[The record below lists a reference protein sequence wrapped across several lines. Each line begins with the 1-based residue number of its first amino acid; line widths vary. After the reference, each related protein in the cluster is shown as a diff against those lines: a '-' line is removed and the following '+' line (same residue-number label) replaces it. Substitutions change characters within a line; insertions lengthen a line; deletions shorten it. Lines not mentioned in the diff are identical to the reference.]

1 MDRTEGNS
9 PEFKPL
15 SGESLS
21 AESLSAEAR
30 QTEQQLRQFQ
40 PAPLTLDRDRL
51 MFLAGQAAAHS
62 AIHLP
67 QQRAA
72 LVSERLVPA
81 WLWPASTAG
90 MTALAACL
98 AIALA
103 LQSGLRQPAPTEIVH
118 DDVPLH
124 DLQGAPQQSA
134 SPQQIAPPLAP
145 LPETRPD
152 PAQVAVAQP
161 DARRAS
167 MPASIALPAGS
178 VLRMRNVALSFGVD
192 ALPQTAPT
200 QASRLGPP
208 SNGSTWSGLP
218 LTEGL

>member
-1 MDRTEGNS
+1 MDRTEGNA
-9 PEFKPL
+9 PEYKP
-15 SGESLS
+15 LS

-30 QTEQQLRQFQ
+30 HIEQQLRQFQ

-62 AIHLP
+62 AIHLT

-72 LVSERLVPA
+72 LVPA
-81 WLWPASTAG
+81 WLWPVSTAG

-98 AIALA
+98 AIALS
-103 LQSGLRQPAPTEIVH
+103 LQLGLRQETPVEIVR
-118 DDVPLH
+118 DD
-124 DLQGAPQQSA
+124 APRHE
-134 SPQQIAPPLAP
+134 SPQQLAPPP
-145 LPETRPD
+145 LTPQPETM
-152 PAQVAVAQP
+152 PAPEMVAVATNNT
-161 DARRAS
+161 RRAS
-167 MPASIALPAGS
+167 MPVSIALPAGS

-192 ALPQTAPT
+192 ALPQTSHT
-200 QASRLGPP
+200 QASRLATP

>member
-15 SGESLS
+15 SAESLS

-30 QTEQQLRQFQ
+30 HIEQQLRQFQ

-72 LVSERLVPA
+72 LVPA

-98 AIALA
+98 AIALS
-103 LQSGLRQPAPTEIVH
+103 LQLGSHQPAPVEIVH
-118 DDVPLH
+118 DDAPLH
-124 DLQGAPQQSA
+124 DLQE
-134 SPQQIAPPLAP
+134 SPQQILPPLAP
-145 LPETRPD
+145 LPEIRPD
-152 PAQVAVAQP
+152 QEQVVVATN

-167 MPASIALPAGS
+167 MPAAIALPAGS

-192 ALPQTAPT
+192 ALPQTSPT
-200 QASRLGPP
+200 QASRLATP